1 MSGGRGVWLRLCAAA
16 CLVVFGCVCAA
27 AAVRPAE
34 AAARSTYTEG
44 SGGRTFSFVSPLS
57 SSLSLVSGATGQ
69 NVGMKVG
76 DLLSYGADSPAYV
89 GLGIAHPDP
98 RSVQAIAGGGVLVAD
113 AANRVVLRMD
123 ESGALV
129 WKYTAADD
137 PALQAPVCARRLADR
152 GTLVVDRDACR
163 VFIVDVNGVLRWQY
177 GTTGVSGSGVNRL
190 DAPQYAEQLA
200 DGDIAICDA
209 GNHRVIVVQ
218 SSDYTAG
225 TADLGYSAASIVWQY
240 GTTGVSGS
248 GTDELV
254 RPTSAQWLTT
264 GADAG
269 NVLICDEGAA
279 RVIEVADAGVVW
291 RYPES
296 DSADVR
302 PSLALGAAGG
312 DGIVWVADAAGG
324 DIIGVATGSAAG
336 SPTGHDVVARYGA
349 GRPAFAGSLS
359 APCAVSLTDAGGLAV
374 ADPGA
379 GRVTV
384 LGTTSDSAVATS
396 RPLTCGRAGRKLFV
410 SITCSYLTVPYAGI
424 GVSVRVD
431 GGPWVPLMGQLGGAA
446 DGTGAAASGTLP
458 LKGLS
463 VGKEIEYMLSMKNSY
478 LAFAPRLLSL
488 AIAYEPRAGGSG
500 SGGGGDSGDSAH
512 CSGSGAYTY
521 PGSGGGSGQGS
532 GGGVGGGTGS
542 GSGAGSG
549 SGYGSG
555 SSASTM
561 GVNNGSSA
569 GSATGAETPDSVDST
584 STAPGSDATVSGYLM
599 KASGYA
605 GGGEGGGS
613 SPAAV
618 PTTRAW
624 LVVPGGLSVLGA
636 LVLGTAVLA
645 ERRRLKAYADYDA
658 SRPRPFP
665 AQSGTPAA
673 RPLPPPPLIRA
684 GGAR

>member
-1 MSGGRGVWLRLCAAA
+1 MSRQLRVAA
-16 CLVVFGCVCAA
+16 CLVAFGCACVAA
-27 AAVRPAE
+27 ASSPAD
-34 AAARSTYTEG
+34 AASATRLTFTEG
-44 SGGRTFSFVSPLS
+44 AGGRPFSLAAPLGS
-57 SSLSLVSGATGQ
+57 DLSLVASAAGQ
-69 NVGMKVG
+69 NVGMRVD
-76 DLLSYGADSPAYV
+76 DLLSYGADAPAYV
-89 GLGIAHPDP
+89 GLGVAHPDP

-113 AANRVVLRMD
+113 AANKVILRMD
-123 ESGALV
+123 ESGMLV
-129 WKYTAADD
+129 WRYTAADD

-152 GTLVVDRDACR
+152 GTLIVDRDACR
-163 VFIVDVNGVLRWQY
+163 VFIVDVNGALRWQY
-177 GTTGVSGSGVNRL
+177 GTTGASGSGVNQL
-190 DAPQYAEQLA
+190 DAPLYAEQLA

-218 SSDYTAG
+218 SSDYAVG
-225 TADLGYSAASIVWQY
+225 AADLGYTDASIVWQY

-248 GTDELV
+248 GADQLV

-279 RVIEVADAGVVW
+279 RVVEVSDTGIVW
-291 RYPES
+291 RYPAS
-296 DSADVR
+296 DSDGVR
-302 PSLALGAAGG
+302 PSFALGASGG

-324 DIIGVATGSAAG
+324 DIIGVATGSTAG
-336 SPTGHDVVARYGA
+336 STAGHDVIAWYGT
-349 GRPAFAGSLS
+349 GQPAFAGSLG
-359 APCAVSLTDAGGLAV
+359 APCALSLTDAGALAV

-384 LGTTSDSAVATS
+384 VGTTSDSAVVTS

-431 GGPWVPLMGQLGGAA
+431 GGPWVSLMGRLGGAA

-463 VGKEIEYMLSMKNSY
+463 VGKQIEYMISMKNSY
-478 LAFAPRLLSL
+478 LAFAPMLLSL
-488 AIAYEPRAGGSG
+488 TITYEPRAGGSG
-500 SGGGGDSGDSAH
+500 SGGGGDSGDNAH
-512 CSGSGAYTY
+512 SSGSGAYAY

-561 GVNNGSSA
+561 GADTGSSA
-569 GSATGAETPDSVDST
+569 GSATGAEIPDSVDTT
-584 STAPGSDATVSGYLM
+584 SAAPGSDATVSGYLM
-599 KASGYA
+599 KASGYV

-613 SPAAV
+613 PPPAV

-624 LVVPGGLSVLGA
+624 LVVPAGLSVLGA
-636 LVLGTAVLA
+636 VVLGAAVLA
-645 ERRRLKAYADYDA
+645 ERRRLKAYADFDA
-658 SRPRPFP
+658 GRPRPFP

-684 GGAR
+684 GGAK